1 MKLPSSQWLRTGHAF
16 FIEAIF
22 VSGES
27 PTTPYSTQKVQCVG
41 TTKFCPNLYSFFGQK
56 LKKNSALQAPRVA
69 RFFLVQHTKTVKT
82 IPNNNKLYQMA
93 TKYTKWP

>member
-27 PTTPYSTQKVQCVG
+27 P
-41 TTKFCPNLYSFFGQK
+41 TKFCPNLYSFFGQK